1 MAVIGQIRKHSG
13 LLVVVIGV
21 ALAAFVLGD
30 FLQFSPPAVETSVGK
45 IDGTEIHI
53 QQFND
58 RVIEALQN
66 RRDQLPEGQRLSA
79 QEEFQIRQ
87 QIWNDFVEDIIM
99 GNQYEKIGL
108 TVTSEEITEAFVSDQ
123 PHRLVQQSF
132 RDPNTGSFDPEVVRN
147 FIRNLSE
154 QTPDTRRRFRTLE
167 RMVEEDLLRTKF
179 NNLLTSNYHIPQAFA
194 KLDHQ
199 TRNKSADIRL
209 VARRYSDVADTL
221 VNVTD
226 KHLRDYYNEF
236 RHNYK
241 QDELRSIDYVI
252 FEVLPSDEDRAA
264 AKEDTEHNYR
274 LLQQANDPVVFMN
287 SVSDT
292 RIDTTFKKENE
303 LPLSIASELFNAEIG
318 TIKSPFVEND
328 VYKVAKLFDR
338 QQRPDSIKM
347 SQILIS
353 YETAPAGFGINDRTE
368 EQANALVDSL
378 INVLRRNPG
387 RYDDFAVNFSDYPG
401 AEDDKGEI
409 GWVVDGDQSMANFY
423 NQGFKLNINE
433 PGRMET
439 ALGFHILM
447 VKEKTQPIEKVKIG
461 IMTRSIEPSSETYRN
476 VFGQA
481 SKFASTSRTI
491 SQFNEEVANMGLN
504 KRSAD
509 RLAKM
514 TNRIPGIENRARQ
527 IVNWA
532 FSEST
537 RPGAVSSIFEDENQF
552 IVAALRATHAEG
564 YQPFDEVKEQIR
576 PLVLNRLKGD
586 FLVNKINELNI
597 NDLSTLANHF
607 NTKVDTVANLTFS
620 ARNLAGFGREA
631 EVIGRV
637 FTLTPE
643 QLSPPIKGTSAV
655 FVVKVDRFNEPAE
668 LTDFTSVKFQLRN
681 AFNSRVNNNAHLRA
695 LENNA
700 DIVDNRI
707 RFF

>member
-30 FLQFSPPAVETSVGK
+30 FLQFSPQTPETSVGK

-58 RVIEALQN
+58 RVLEALQN
-66 RRDQLPEGQRLSA
+66 RRDQLPEGQRLSP

-87 QIWNDFVEDIIM
+87 QVWSGFVEDIIM
-99 GNQYEKIGL
+99 GNQYEQIGL
-108 TVTSEEITEAFVSDQ
+108 TVTSDEITEAFVSDQ

-132 RDPNTGSFDPEVVRN
+132 RDPNTGGFDPETVRN
-147 FIRNLSE
+147 FIRNLTQ

-167 RMVEEDLLRTKF
+167 RLVEEDLLRTKF
-179 NNLLTSNYHIPQAFA
+179 RNLLTSNYHIPEAFA
-194 KLDHQ
+194 KFDHQ
-199 TRNKSADIRL
+199 TRNKSADIRF
-209 VARRYSDVADTL
+209 VAPRYTDVADTL

-226 KHLRDYYNEF
+226 RHLRDYYNEF

-241 QDELRSIDYVI
+241 QDESRSIDYVI
-252 FEVLPSDEDRAA
+252 FEVVPSDEDRAA
-264 AKEDTEHNYR
+264 AKDDVEHSYR
-274 LLQQANDPVVFMN
+274 LLQQANDPLVLMY

-292 RIDTTFKKENE
+292 RIDTTFKRESE
-303 LPLSIASELFNAEIG
+303 LPLRIASELFNAEIG
-318 TIKSPFVEND
+318 TIMPPFVEND
-328 VYKVAKLFDR
+328 VYRVAMLIDR
-338 QQRPDSIKM
+338 QQRPDSIRM

-368 EQANALVDSL
+368 DEASALVDSL
-378 INVLRRNPG
+378 INVLRRNPN
-387 RYDDFAVNFSDYPG
+387 RYDDFAVRFSDYPG

-409 GWVVDGDQSMANFY
+409 GWIIDGDQSMANFY
-423 NQGFKLNINE
+423 NQGLALSINE

-447 VKEKTQPIEKVKIG
+447 VKEKTQPVEKAKVG

-476 VFGQA
+476 VFSQA
-481 SKFASTSRTI
+481 SRFASTSRTI
-491 SQFNEEVANMGLN
+491 SQFNEEADNLGLN

-509 RLAKM
+509 RLSQMA
-514 TNRIPGIENRARQ
+514 NRIPGVENRARQ
-527 IVNWA
+527 IITWA

-552 IVAALRATHAEG
+552 IVAAIREAHAEG

-586 FLVNKINELNI
+586 FLINKINGLNI
-597 NDLSTLANHF
+597 NDLGQLANHF
-607 NTKVDTVANLTFS
+607 NIKVDTVANLTFS

-637 FTLTPE
+637 FTLEPQ

-668 LTDFTSVKFQLRN
+668 LTDFTSAKFQLRN
-681 AFNSRVNNNAHLRA
+681 AFNSRVNNDAYLRA